1 MPSSTRGQS
10 PLGSQCQVKES
21 KNHFFIHLITS
32 RRHREEVA
40 RYFKVTVSKCFPVT
54 HPGGQMDFSQV
65 SGPLMT
71 PPISPATL
79 VHRGSVINQGPMTG
93 RAPTSSSS
101 TTCPSSSSSCLSSI
115 SAMSQPSPCSSY
127 QETLYHCLP
136 QTSSSYFP
144 AGSGSS
150 ASSYQPALRSAL
162 FGIVQ
167 HCFLCY

>member
-1 MPSSTRGQS
+1 
-10 PLGSQCQVKES
+10 
-21 KNHFFIHLITS
+21 
-32 RRHREEVA
+32 
-40 RYFKVTVSKCFPVT
+40 
-54 HPGGQMDFSQV
+54 MDFSQV

-93 RAPTSSSS
+93 RAPTSSSA

-144 AGSGSS
+144 AGGGSS
-150 ASSYQPALRSAL
+150 ASSYQPALRSDL

-167 HCFLCY
+167 HCTILMFCLTYLQAPVAVKVPLFFLSNSFGNLYYIQSLQLQL